1 MNHSVIIRTVRYRS
15 PGRLDQTISAAL
27 RVFGEKGYRRTQMAD
42 VAREMGVSAGTL
54 YNYVVSKEA
63 LFYLVV
69 DRAFQEAP
77 TTELPKFPVP
87 TPSPGAIAQRLRERL
102 RADVALPQL
111 EAALE
116 RRLQNRVRQL
126 KLATWPD
133 GTVLGGPDRA
143 TGDPQTINEASAMYG
158 TPDGIA
164 KILDE
169 LRNVGVGYV
178 LINGGGSGG
187 GARGRES
194 LRRFARE
201 VMPMFA
207 E

>member
-1 MNHSVIIRTVRYRS
+1 MSS
-15 PGRLDQTISAAL
+15 FFFFSS
-27 RVFGEKGYRRTQMAD
+27 RRRHT
-42 VAREMGVSAGTL
+42 
-54 YNYVVSKEA
+54 
-63 LFYLVV
+63 
-69 DRAFQEAP
+69 
-77 TTELPKFPVP
+77 
-87 TPSPGAIAQRLRERL
+87 
-102 RADVALPQL
+102 
-111 EAALE
+111 
-116 RRLQNRVRQL
+116 RLQGDWSSDVCSSD
-126 KLATWPD
+126 LATWPD